1 MRFPIRYF
9 KAKTSIN
16 FMRWRWVWF
25 SISIVSITCI
35 VLLLL
40 TKGLNY
46 GIDFTGGILMEVR
59 TEKEMSLAPFRKA
72 LEKENFGEVALQ
84 NFGERRNIL
93 IRIQTKANTDQ
104 AKTVER
110 AKDIVKQVASES
122 VEFRKIDYVGPTVGK
137 ELLKSG
143 ILASGLALGAIMV
156 YLWFR
161 FEWQYGLG
169 GLLALIHDAIF
180 VIGFY
185 AVSGF
190 DFGLTAVA
198 AILTIIG
205 YSIND
210 SVVIYDRI
218 RENMRKY
225 KQMGL
230 SELINLS
237 INETLSRTILT
248 ATTTLLAAIVL
259 LVFGGDVIRGFSAAL
274 VFGIAIGTYSSI
286 YISAPILIYFGRA
299 QLLRQETVKAAG

>member
-9 KAKTSIN
+9 KEKTSIG
-16 FMRWRWVWF
+16 FMRFRWVWF
-25 SISIVSITCI
+25 SISIIAMLFTGFI
-35 VLLLL
+35 VA

-59 TEKEMSLAPFRKA
+59 TDKEMSLAPFRKA
-72 LEKENFGEVALQ
+72 LEKGNFGEIALQ
-84 NFGERRNIL
+84 NFGEKRNIL
-93 IRIQTKANTDQ
+93 IRVQTKDGADQ
-104 AKTVER
+104 AKMVEDI
-110 AKDIVKQVASES
+110 KGIVKNIGGES
-122 VEFRKIDYVGPTVGK
+122 IEFRKIDYVGPTVGK

-143 ILASGLALGAIMV
+143 ILASALALAAIMV

-161 FEWQYGLG
+161 FEWQYGVG
-169 GLLALIHDAIF
+169 GMLALIHDAIL
-180 VIGFY
+180 VIGFF
-185 AVSGF
+185 AITGF

-198 AILTIIG
+198 AVLTIIG

-225 KQMGL
+225 KQMPL
-230 SELINLS
+230 SDLINLS

-248 ATTTLLAAIVL
+248 ATTTLIAALIL
-259 LVFGGDVIRGFSAAL
+259 LIYGGEVIRGFSAAL

-286 YISAPILIYFGRA
+286 YISAPILIYLNRSQLRA
-299 QLLRQETVKAAG
+299 EAATATS

>member
-1 MRFPIRYF
+1 MRFPIRIF
-9 KAKTSIN
+9 RQKTSID
-16 FMRWRWVWF
+16 FMRWRWIGF
-25 SISIVSITCI
+25 GASLAASLGTF
-35 VLLLL
+35 LLIAFH
-40 TKGLNY
+40 GLNY
-46 GIDFTGGILMEVR
+46 GIDFTGGILMEIR
-59 TEKEMSLAPFRKA
+59 TEAPVSLAPLRTA
-72 LEKENFGEVALQ
+72 LEKEAFGEVALQ
-84 NFGERRNIL
+84 NFGESSDIL
-93 IRIQTKANTDQ
+93 IRIQTKENTDQ

-110 AKDIVKQVASES
+110 VKEIVTQVTVEKT
-122 VEFRKIDYVGPTVGK
+122 EFRKIDYVGPTVGR

-143 ILASGLALGAIMV
+143 ILASVLAMAAIMC

-169 GLLALIHDAIF
+169 GTLALLHDAIL
-180 VIGFY
+180 VLGFY

-198 AILTIIG
+198 AVLTIIG

-248 ATTTLLAAIVL
+248 ASTTLVAALVL
-259 LVFGGDVIRGFSAAL
+259 LVYGGDVIRGFSAAL
-274 VFGIAIGTYSSI
+274 VFGIIVGTYSSI
-286 YISAPILIYFGRA
+286 YISAPVLIYFGKGLGAREQA
-299 QLLRQETVKAAG
+299 QPA

>member
-1 MRFPIRYF
+1 MRFPLRFF
-9 KAKTSIN
+9 KEKTSID
-16 FMRWRWVWF
+16 FMRFRWVWF
-25 SISIVSITCI
+25 SVTIACILFTGFLVS
-35 VLLLL
+35 

-72 LEKENFGEVALQ
+72 MEGGQFGEVALQ
-84 NFGERRNIL
+84 NFGEARNIL
-93 IRIQTKANTDQ
+93 IRVQTKEGADQ
-104 AKTVER
+104 AKMVE
-110 AKDIVKQVASES
+110 DIKSIIKNIAGDT

-143 ILASGLALGAIMV
+143 ILASILAMAAIMV

-169 GLLALIHDAIF
+169 GTLALIHDAIM
-180 VIGFY
+180 VIGFF
-185 AVSGF
+185 AVTGF

-198 AILTIIG
+198 AVLTIVG

-218 RENMRKY
+218 RENLRKY
-225 KQMGL
+225 KQMPL
-230 SELINLS
+230 SDLINLS

-248 ATTTLLAAIVL
+248 ATTTLIAALVL
-259 LVFGGDVIRGFSAAL
+259 FFYGGEVIRGFSAAL
-274 VFGIAIGTYSSI
+274 VFGILVGTYSSI
-286 YISAPILIYFGRA
+286 YISAPILIYLNRG
-299 QLLRQETVKAAG
+299 QLRQEAAASAAG